1 MTRDERQALSIEK
14 WKQSGG
20 RSSVVA
26 ATGTGKTR
34 IALNTIKRMITLKPD
49 TIVRII
55 VPTKILKDQWEKQIA
70 DLSGDI
76 KVIVLNT
83 AARKPFECNFLI
95 LDEAHK
101 CAAEQMAQLFNNCHP
116 RFIMGLTATYE
127 RLDGREKVIL
137 DKYCPP
143 CDIIS
148 IDEAL
153 SNGWLSPYR
162 EYKVLLDV
170 DLTEYRK
177 ANETFIRHF
186 AFFNFEFK
194 RAMDAVSNPF
204 IQQKIAKEVNCELKE
219 VKAHA
224 YAWSRALQIRKHF
237 IANHPKK
244 VEIVNKIIA
253 ARPDKKIITFNT
265 SIEQC
270 KRYGNGVI
278 VSSEQTKKQ
287 NQAII
292 EEFAKQQT
300 GVIHSS
306 KMLIEGLDCPGLSV
320 GIIAGFNSSKTAKTQ
335 EVGRVIRREEG
346 KQAEIFTLVIKGTV
360 ENEWFKKA
368 NEGNDYI
375 EIDERELD
383 LVLDNKL
390 NKEAKKQ
397 DKVNNDLLRI

>member
-1 MTRDERQALSIEK
+1 MTRDERQALSIER
-14 WKQSGG
+14 WKQTGG
-20 RSSVVA
+20 RSTVVA
-26 ATGTGKTR
+26 NTGYGKTR
-34 IALNTIKRMITLKPD
+34 VALNVIKRMLQLK
-49 TIVRII
+49 TTAAIRVI
-55 VPTKILKDQWEKQIA
+55 VPTKVLKDQWEEQIA
-70 DLSGDI
+70 FNGNI
-76 KVIVLNT
+76 KVMVINT
-83 AARKPFECNFLI
+83 AVKKPFRCDLLV
-95 LDEAHK
+95 LDEVHRYNSMTFKELFNK
-101 CAAEQMAQLFNNCHP
+101 CAYH
-116 RFIMGLTATYE
+116 FILGLTATYE
-127 RLDGREKVIL
+127 RLDGLEKEVM
-137 DKYCPP
+137 DHYCPV
-143 CDIIS
+143 CDTVTIKES
-148 IDEAL
+148 LE
-153 SNGWLSPYR
+153 NGWAAPYR
-162 EYKVLLDV
+162 EYKVLLNV

-177 ANETFIRHF
+177 ANETFIKHF
-186 AFFNFEFK
+186 AFFNFDFK
-194 RAMDAVSNPF
+194 TALDAVSNPF

-224 YAWSRALQIRKHF
+224 YAWSKALQFRKRF

-292 EEFAKQQT
+292 AEFAKQKT

-320 GIIAGFNSSKTAKTQ
+320 GIIAGFNSSKTAHCQ
-335 EVGRVIRREEG
+335 SVGRCIRREEG
-346 KQAEIFTLVIKGTV
+346 KRAEIFTLVIKGTV

-375 EIDERELD
+375 EIDEKELD
-383 LVLDNKL
+383 LVLNNTL
-390 NKEAKKQ
+390 NKPIKTQ
-397 DKVNNDLLRI
+397 DKVNNNLLRI